1 MIRQLFDSGKQT
13 LSFEVF
19 PPKKEEEFEN
29 AQNILA
35 QLAELSP
42 DFISVTY
49 GAGGSR
55 SKRTVELASFIQNR
69 LHIPAVSH
77 MTCVGSSYE
86 DILAV
91 ADAMK
96 KERLSHVLALRGDR
110 PAWMDDAQFEGR
122 AFLHASDLT
131 AFLKEHTDFEI
142 AGACYP
148 EKHFEAA
155 SLDEDIRFLK
165 EKEAAGAQFLITQL
179 FFENDLFYRFL
190 EKKEKAGI
198 SLPVCA
204 GIMPITSA
212 KQLGTTVTLSGSSVP
227 KKLADLIASYG
238 DSPED
243 MRKAG
248 IDYAIRQILDLKR
261 CGADGIHIYS
271 MNKPKT
277 TRAIVEAIR

>member
-1 MIRQLFDSGKQT
+1 
-13 LSFEVF
+13 
-19 PPKKEEEFEN
+19 
-29 AQNILA
+29 
-35 QLAELSP
+35 
-42 DFISVTY
+42 
-49 GAGGSR
+49 
-55 SKRTVELASFIQNR
+55 
-69 LHIPAVSH
+69 
-77 MTCVGSSYE
+77 
-86 DILAV
+86 
-91 ADAMK
+91 
-96 KERLSHVLALRGDR
+96 
-110 PAWMDDAQFEGR
+110 MDDAQFEGR

-248 IDYAIRQILDLKR
+248 IDYAVRQILDLKR

-277 TRAIVEAIR
+277 TRTIVEAIR